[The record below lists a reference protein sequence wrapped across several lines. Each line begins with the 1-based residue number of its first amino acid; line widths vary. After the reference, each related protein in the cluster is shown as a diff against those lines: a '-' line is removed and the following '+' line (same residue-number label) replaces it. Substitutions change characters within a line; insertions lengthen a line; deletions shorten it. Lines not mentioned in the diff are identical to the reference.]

1 MEYEKTREVLGAS
14 ALQCVDFDGIEVTVM
29 TARMLHRMKGS
40 TVCPQGH
47 ADTYRLAGH
56 FGFEDE

>member
-1 MEYEKTREVLGAS
+1 
-14 ALQCVDFDGIEVTVM
+14 M

-40 TVCPQGH
+40 TVCPQGQ